1 MDEKQH
7 EKESKQYREAQGQYR
22 AEMGSRDRAT
32 HSENH
37 SWEYDHKTGS
47 LKERKKR

>member
-7 EKESKQYREAQGQYR
+7 AKESKQFKEETAKYR
-22 AEMGSRDRAT
+22 AELGSRDRAT
-32 HSENH
+32 YSEARTC
-37 SWEYDHKTGS
+37 EYDHKTGT